1 MNDVPKH
8 ILAISGSTR
17 ADSSNAQLLRIMAA
31 LAGDRWSVTYYDQ
44 LDQLPHFNP
53 NLDHGNVPEPV
64 SALRQQIEAAD
75 GIIICTPEYV
85 FSLPGSLKN
94 LLEWLVSTTL
104 LTDKPTALITASA
117 SGEKAH
123 EALQLVVGTLQ
134 ARFTPATTLL
144 ISGIRGK
151 LAPDGH
157 LTDATVEAAITQ
169 LVEAFTDLL
178 RH

>member
-1 MNDVPKH
+1 
-8 ILAISGSTR
+8 
-17 ADSSNAQLLRIMAA
+17 MAA
-31 LAGDRWSVTYYDQ
+31 VAGDRWTVTYYDQ

-53 NLDHGNVPEPV
+53 DLDRDNVPEPV

-94 LLEWLVSTTL
+94 LLEWLISTTL
-104 LTDKPTALITASA
+104 LTDKPTALVTASA

-123 EALQLVVGTLQ
+123 EALQLIVGTLQ

-144 ISGIRGK
+144 ISGVRGK
-151 LAPDGH
+151 LNPDGR
-157 LTDATVEAAITQ
+157 LTDASTQ
-169 LVEAFTDLL
+169 LAIEQVVSAFTDLL
-178 RH
+178 SR

>member
-1 MNDVPKH
+1 MNNVPKH

-31 LAGDRWSVTYYDQ
+31 LAGDRWNMTFYNQ

-53 NLDHGNVPEPV
+53 DLNRGNVPEQV
-64 SALRQQIEAAD
+64 SVLRAAIEAAD
-75 GIIICTPEYV
+75 GVIICTPEYV

-104 LTDKPTALITASA
+104 LTDKPTALVTASA

-123 EALQLVVGTLQ
+123 DALQLVVGTLQ

-144 ISGIRGK
+144 ISGVRGK

-157 LTDATVEAAITQ
+157 LTDVPTEMALAQ
-169 LVEAFTDLL
+169 LVDAFTVLL
-178 RH
+178 SR